1 VVCGWLLLSS
11 VVAACGGES
20 AAKMRKKIRV
30 EHAPRVA
37 RIVEEDLQ
45 RHTVGLRLAA
55 DRIAPG
61 FVKVQG
67 EQREREMRV
76 AFKRLRSAKKGV
88 PELVISPMSF
98 MAAVGSDGEVIAR
111 DSDPDPM
118 KGMNLAT
125 RFIAVKMALAGT
137 EGTQIGEFENL
148 EKSGKPSVTI
158 VMAAPARYRGHVVGA
173 LVLGIPL
180 WRLQQRLSRQ
190 LQGEEAASKKEVVI
204 WVYLYRG
211 AELFHHGTPRDL
223 DSIVPGPELRQAGL
237 RASPGGFTG
246 EVSQFGYEYG
256 YGVRPLR
263 MLGAD
268 IGTVIF
274 RMEPSR

>member
-1 VVCGWLLLSS
+1 VSGGLLLLA
-11 VVAACGGES
+11 VVSACRGES
-20 AAKMRKKIRV
+20 ATLMRTKVRF

-37 RIVEEDLQ
+37 RLVDEDMR
-45 RHTVGLRLAA
+45 RHTLGLRLAA

-76 AFKRLRSAKKGV
+76 AFKRVRSAKKGV

-98 MAAVGSDGEVIAR
+98 MAAVGTDGEVIAR

-118 KGMNLAT
+118 KGMNLAR
-125 RFIAVKMALAGT
+125 RFEVVRTAL
-137 EGTQIGEFENL
+137 EGIEATQIGQFENL
-148 EKSGKPSVTI
+148 EKNAKPSVTI

-180 WRLQQRLSRQ
+180 WRLQQRLSKQ
-190 LQGEEAASKKEVVI
+190 LQMEEAASKQEVVI

-223 DSIVPGPELRQAGL
+223 DSVVPSPEVRQKGL
-237 RASPGGFTG
+237 RSSPGGFTG
-246 EVSQFGYEYG
+246 EVSQFGFDYG

-263 MLGAD
+263 ILGPD
-268 IGTVIF
+268 IGAVIF